1 MELSK
6 LLLKLLYLF
15 LICVMIYFILMVQTP
30 LIGLNL
36 IIITLVIGVFI
47 MYFTFDYVYKFLI
60 NSEII
65 FKNTTDTSNNK
76 TADDKDQKNK
86 SHDKSLS
93 VGTRNYIYDHT
104 HKYIESREF
113 S

>member
-1 MELSK
+1 MA
-6 LLLKLLYLF
+6 
-15 LICVMIYFILMVQTP
+15 QTP

-36 IIITLVIGVFI
+36 ITITLVIGVFI

-93 VGTRNYIYDHT
+93 VGTKNYIYDHT